1 MNSHDVL
8 GPRGLLARHFP
19 GYEDRPQQIEM
30 AALIEERIDRG
41 GCAVIEAG
49 TGTGKSL
56 AYLTPG
62 ILLSHRAIV
71 STANKTLQ
79 AQLVHKDLP
88 LLREVLA
95 PAGYDFTFCV
105 AKGKTNYLCIDKVRT
120 TAFDPTWE
128 EWIGRTKTG
137 DIDEAP
143 FTLSAQE
150 QRALCC
156 GDDCHKDGCQHFS
169 QCFYFRA
176 KAERNG
182 ADVVVTNH
190 AQLCMQIE
198 HPYAAILPAAPVLIV
213 DEAHQLESYAV
224 NAYSLHVSAAAFRGP
239 LGALRGDAEAWLAEI
254 ADRRLLGR
262 GREQDALIEPQ
273 TTFGSGQALAERIE
287 AVLTVIEPERAT
299 TDEAQ
304 ARANARHDQLRQEI
318 KGLAE
323 RVRALSEVTPA
334 GCVRHVTRQAMRQ
347 AGDRLQVEMTRF
359 DVSEL
364 LGLLGGAHH
373 TVVYTSATLAS
384 GPDDFG
390 YFKARNGVP
399 DSAQTLQLDSPFDF
413 AEQCRLY
420 LPMRNGMPIPDW
432 RHRDEYDAA
441 ARAQMLQLVT
451 ASRGGAMLLFTSH
464 YAMQQAERW
473 LSQELPP
480 EYEVRCQG
488 QQGKQALIDW
498 LKSSEYTVLCATASF
513 WEGVDV
519 PGDALR
525 LVVIDKIPFAS
536 PSPVEQ
542 ARQDAAGRRAFIEL
556 SVPEACLRLRQ
567 GFGRLIRTR
576 TDHGVVALLDPR
588 LWQKGYGRKIIA
600 ALPDATVVTSIAEV
614 RSFFE
619 EPEPQPLALG
629 AMVAA
634 LEDAL

>member
-19 GYEDRPQQIEM
+19 GYEDRPQQIAM

-62 ILLSHRAIV
+62 ILLSHQTIV

-95 PAGYDFTFCV
+95 PAGYDFTWCL
-105 AKGKTNYLCIDKVRT
+105 AKGKANYLCIDKVQA
-120 TAFDPTWE
+120 TAFDPTYE
-128 EWIGRTKTG
+128 TWIGTTKTG
-137 DIDEAP
+137 DIDDAP
-143 FTLSAQE
+143 FALSAQE
-150 QRALCC
+150 QRELCC
-156 GDDCHKDGCQHFS
+156 GDDCHKDACRHFAE
-169 QCFYFRA
+169 CFYYQA
-176 KAERNG
+176 KAKRNG

-190 AQLCMQIE
+190 AQLCTQIE
-198 HPYAAILPAAPVLIV
+198 HPYASILPAAPVLIV

-224 NAYSLHVSAAAFRGP
+224 NAYSLQVSAAAFRGS
-239 LGALRGDAEAWLAEI
+239 LAALRSDADAWLAEI
-254 ADRRLLGR
+254 AAGRMAGR

-273 TTFGSGQALAERIE
+273 VTFDSGQGLAERIE
-287 AVLTVIEPERAT
+287 ALLTVIEPERAL

-304 ARANARHDQLRQEI
+304 ARNNARHDQLRQEI

-323 RVRALSEVTPA
+323 RVRALSEPTPA
-334 GCVRHVTRQAMRQ
+334 GCVRHVTRYE
-347 AGDRLQVEMTRF
+347 GRLRAELTRF
-359 DVSEL
+359 DVSET
-364 LGLLGGAHH
+364 LGALGSAHH
-373 TVVYTSATLAS
+373 TIVYTSATLAS

-390 YFKARNGVP
+390 YFMARNGVP
-399 DSAQTLQLDSPFDF
+399 DSASTLQVGSPFDY
-413 AEQCRLY
+413 ASQCQLY
-420 LPMRNGMPIPDW
+420 LPMRDGMPFPDW
-432 RHRDEYDAA
+432 RHRDAYDDA
-441 ARAQMLQLVT
+441 ARAQMLQLVM
-451 ASRGGAMLLFTSH
+451 ASRGGALLLFTSH
-464 YAMQQAERW
+464 YAMGQAARW
-473 LSQELPP
+473 LSQELPR
-480 EYEVRCQG
+480 EYEVRAQG

-498 LKSSEYTVLCATASF
+498 LRSSEYAVLCATASF

-525 LVVIDKIPFAS
+525 LLVIDKIPFAQ

-588 LWQKGYGRKIIA
+588 LWQKGYGRKIVA
-600 ALPDATVVTSIAEV
+600 ALPDAMVATSIAEV
-614 RSFFE
+614 RDFFV
-619 EPEPQPLALG
+619 EPEPQPMAFG

>member
-8 GPRGLLARHFP
+8 GLRGLLASKIP
-19 GYEDRPQQIEM
+19 GYEHRPQQIEM
-30 AALIEERIDRG
+30 AALIEACIERG
-41 GCAVIEAG
+41 GTAVIEAG
-49 TGTGKSL
+49 TGTGKSF
-56 AYLTPG
+56 AYLAPG
-62 ILLSHRAIV
+62 IVRSHQTIV

-95 PAGYDFTFCV
+95 PAGYDFTYCL
-105 AKGKTNYLCIDKVRT
+105 AKGKTNYLCIDKLQT
-120 TAFDPTWE
+120 TAFDPGYE
-128 EWIGRTKTG
+128 DWIGKTATG
-137 DIDEAP
+137 DIDDAP
-143 FTLSAQE
+143 FALSPQE
-150 QRALCC
+150 QRSLCC
-156 GDDCHKDGCQHFS
+156 GDDCHKDACRHYAE
-169 QCFYFRA
+169 CFYYRA
-176 KAERNG
+176 KAERSS

-224 NAYSLHVSAAAFRGP
+224 NAYSLNVSPLAFRGP
-239 LGALRGDAEAWLAEI
+239 LAALRADAEAWLGEI
-254 ADRRLLGR
+254 AAGRLVGR

-273 TTFGSGQALAERIE
+273 VTFDSGQALAERIE
-287 AVLTVIEPERAT
+287 AVLTVIRPEPANS
-299 TDEAQ
+299 DEAQ
-304 ARANARHDQLRQEI
+304 ARNNARHDQLRQEI

-323 RVRALSEVTPA
+323 RVRVLSEPTPA
-334 GCVRHVTRQAMRQ
+334 GCVRHITRR
-347 AGDRLQVEMTRF
+347 GDRLQAEVTRF
-359 DVSEL
+359 DVSET
-364 LGLLGGAHH
+364 LGVLGAAFH

-384 GPDDFG
+384 GPGDFS
-390 YFKARNGVP
+390 YFMARNGVP
-399 DSAQTLQLDSPFDF
+399 DSAETLQLDSPFDF
-413 AEQCRLY
+413 EAQCQLY
-420 LPMRNGMPIPDW
+420 LPMQDGMPMPDW
-432 RHRDEYDAA
+432 RHRDAYDAA
-441 ARAQMLQLVT
+441 ARAQMLQLVM
-451 ASRGGAMLLFTSH
+451 ASQGGAMLLFTSH
-464 YAMQQAERW
+464 YAMQQAARA
-473 LSQELPP
+473 LSFELPS

-498 LKSSEYTVLCATASF
+498 LKSSEHAVLCATASF

-588 LWQKGYGRKIIA
+588 LWTKGYGRKIIA
-600 ALPDATVVTSIAEV
+600 ALPDATVVTSIDDVEA
-614 RSFFE
+614 FFDG
-619 EPEPQPLALG
+619 PEPRPMAFG